1 MALSMKPG
9 PQLFDAQHTLVEG
22 TARQQLDRALRGLY
36 PGCSWNTVRRAI
48 RSGKIRVDGTIR
60 DDFRFPVAGGARIEV
75 HMAAA
80 KSRLPR
86 LDDDCIVFVDGQIVV
101 VRKPA
106 GLASVP
112 DATWRRDTLAQQ
124 LGARL
129 RRGKREVPLGI
140 VQRLDLETSGLM
152 VLCRTADA
160 RRGLKRQFQSR
171 LIERSYIAIV
181 SGEAQST
188 VLRSHLVEHSNGKR
202 SSTANKRIGKYAC
215 THVDLLEQLRG
226 ASLVRCKLETGRT
239 HQIRIQLSEAGH
251 PLLGDRRYARRRIE
265 TPVAPRVM
273 LHAATLGF
281 EHPSTCEPL
290 HFEQPLPAD
299 MSATLESLR
308 AADKAVALPPI
319 K

>member
-1 MALSMKPG
+1 MTTG
-9 PQLFDAQHTLVEG
+9 PQLFDAEHTLVD
-22 TARQQLDRALRGLY
+22 TAKSRQLDRALRELY

-48 RSGKIRVDGTIR
+48 RSGKVRVDGSIV
-60 DDFRFPVAGGARIEV
+60 DDFRFPVASGACIKV

-80 KSRLPR
+80 KSRLPK
-86 LDDDCIVFVDGQIVV
+86 LADDCIAYLDGQIVV
-101 VRKPA
+101 VRKPP
-106 GLASVP
+106 GIASVP

-152 VLCRTADA
+152 VLCRTAEA
-160 RRGLKRQFQSR
+160 RRALKRQFQSR
-171 LIERSYIAIV
+171 QIERSYLALV
-181 SGEAQST
+181 SGDAQNM
-188 VLRSHLVEHSNGKR
+188 VLRSHLVEHLNGKR

-215 THVDLLEQLRG
+215 THVELLEQLRG
-226 ASLVRCKLETGRT
+226 ACLVRCKLETGRT

-265 TPVAPRVM
+265 TPAAPRVM

-281 EHPSTCEPL
+281 THPTSGDSL
-290 HFEQPLPAD
+290 HFE
-299 MSATLESLR
+299 ESLPTDMTAAIEALTPR
-308 AADKAVALPPI
+308 PADKALAPPPA